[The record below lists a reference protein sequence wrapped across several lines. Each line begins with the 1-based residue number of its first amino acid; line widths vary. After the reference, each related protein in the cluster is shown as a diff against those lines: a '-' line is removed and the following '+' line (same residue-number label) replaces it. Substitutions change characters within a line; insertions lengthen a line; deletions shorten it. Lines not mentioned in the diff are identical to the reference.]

1 MEEKFEYLKV
11 AVILGFYNGNK
22 YISEQIN
29 SILEQTHKNIDIFIF
44 DDKSSENINPL
55 NLSSLLR
62 TFNHF

>member
-1 MEEKFEYLKV
+1 MKEKFKYLKV

-44 DDKSSENINPL
+44 DDKSSENITL
-55 NLSSLLR
+55 NER
-62 TFNHF
+62 